1 MTNLVETMGYSLYPI
16 TYDLKIKEMFLSAL
30 CVSIAT
36 DLLIVFFP
44 ISCVSEVEK
53 AIASLNG
60 RFFGGRV
67 LTAEK
72 YDPEMFNANDLS
84 G

>member
-1 MTNLVETMGYSLYPI
+1 MKSLVH
-16 TYDLKIKEMFLSAL
+16 
-30 CVSIAT
+30 
-36 DLLIVFFP
+36 VFFFP
-44 ISCVSEVEK
+44 FFLCVSEVEK
-53 AIASLNG
+53 AIAALNG

-72 YDPEMFNANDLS
+72 YDPEMFHANDLS

>member
-1 MTNLVETMGYSLYPI
+1 M
-16 TYDLKIKEMFLSAL
+16 LS
-30 CVSIAT
+30 S
-36 DLLIVFFP
+36 FF
-44 ISCVSEVEK
+44 VSEVEK
-53 AIASLNG
+53 GVNALNG

-72 YDPEMFNANDLS
+72 YDQEMYNANDLS